1 MRLPHPSNDNLCF
14 LADDAKELLS
24 LIGAEAEQGE
34 AELIREYCRMGLPP
48 VTSRPAIAA
57 MFGYNEGFVRSLL
70 KQQRRHY
77 RKFEIPKGREMREIY
92 APRVGLKTI
101 QKWLGTHFQNSWTTH
116 EAVYGFVPGRSHL
129 AAAACHLGSEWVASI
144 DIENFFPSTDVSK
157 VRSAVERLGYHDDF
171 SKDALVKLTCH
182 KMGLTQGAPSSP
194 VISNIVLHDL
204 DNKLAEFAV
213 SAGFVYTRYADD
225 LVMSGSAGNPDTA
238 VAKMRELTVADGW
251 KVAERKTS
259 IDRAPNRRKV
269 HGLLVHGDRIRLT
282 KGYRNR
288 IRAYRYLLDKNKVRQ
303 DDVAKLLGHVEFADS
318 VDRFNDSYS
327 TALGKTSQVIRDKLT
342 NSASSSAIS
351 QHPDGKPRKE
361 EWKANIGVQSP
372 PEPKPV
378 KPTEKEGEQK

>member
-14 LADDAKELLS
+14 LADDAEELLR
-24 LIGAEAEQGE
+24 LIGDAAEKGE
-34 AELIREYCRMGLPP
+34 AELIREYCDMGLPP
-48 VTSRPAIAA
+48 VTSRPVIAA

-77 RKFEIPKGREMREIY
+77 RKFEIPKGQETWEIS

-101 QKWLGTHFQNSWTTH
+101 QKWLGTHFQNFWPTH
-116 EAVYGFVPGRSHL
+116 EAVYGFVPGQSHL

-157 VRSAVERLGYHDDF
+157 VRSAVERLGYDDDF
-171 SKDALVKLTCH
+171 SKEALVKLTCFDNA
-182 KMGLTQGAPSSP
+182 LTQGAPSSP

-204 DNKLAEFAV
+204 DIQLAEFAA

-225 LVMSGSAGNPDTA
+225 LVMSGRKGNPDTA
-238 VAKMRELTVADGW
+238 VDKMWKLTVADGW
-251 KVAERKTS
+251 KVAERKTT

-288 IRAYRYLLDKNKVRQ
+288 IRAYRYLLDKNKVRS
-303 DDVAKLLGHVEFADS
+303 DDMARLQGHVEFADS
-318 VDRFNDSYS
+318 VDRFHD
-327 TALGKTSQVIRDKLT
+327 L
-342 NSASSSAIS
+342 
-351 QHPDGKPRKE
+351 
-361 EWKANIGVQSP
+361 
-372 PEPKPV
+372 
-378 KPTEKEGEQK
+378 

>member
-14 LADDAKELLS
+14 LADDAEELLR
-24 LIGAEAEQGE
+24 LIGDEAKKDE
-34 AELIREYCRMGLPP
+34 AKLVWKYFDMGLPP
-48 VTSRPAIAA
+48 VTSRQAIAA

-70 KQQRRHY
+70 DRPRRHY
-77 RKFEIPKGREMREIY
+77 RKFEIPKGRETREIF

-101 QKWLGTHFQNSWTTH
+101 QKWLGTHFQNRWPTH

-144 DIENFFPSTDVSK
+144 DIENFFSSTNDRK

-171 SKDALVKLTCH
+171 SKDALVKLTCRN
-182 KMGLTQGAPSSP
+182 MRLTQGAPSSP

-204 DNKLAEFAV
+204 DNKLAEFAA

-225 LVMSGSAGNPDTA
+225 LVISGRKGNPDTA
-238 VAKMRELTVADGW
+238 VDKMWKLTVADGW

-288 IRAYRYLLDKNKVRQ
+288 IRAYRYLLDKNKVRPNDMARLQ
-303 DDVAKLLGHVEFADS
+303 GHVVFADS
-318 VDRFNDSYS
+318 VDRFHD
-327 TALGKTSQVIRDKLT
+327 L
-342 NSASSSAIS
+342 
-351 QHPDGKPRKE
+351 
-361 EWKANIGVQSP
+361 
-372 PEPKPV
+372 
-378 KPTEKEGEQK
+378 